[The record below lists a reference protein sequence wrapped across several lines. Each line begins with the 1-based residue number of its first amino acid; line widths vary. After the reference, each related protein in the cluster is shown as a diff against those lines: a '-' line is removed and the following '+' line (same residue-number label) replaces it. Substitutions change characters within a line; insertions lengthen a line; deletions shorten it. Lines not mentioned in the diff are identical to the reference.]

1 VELKYWQLR
10 ADEAKILEADEH
22 KDQIIH
28 AYTDGSKTWHGVGSG
43 VALYIGTDLALQ
55 EKFKLDNRCSNN
67 QAEQLAITKAL
78 EAIGKIDITEHTPCT
93 ATIFTDSRISIDAI
107 RDTRNH
113 SHLIEEIR
121 KKMSSLERANWNIEL
136 SWIKAHVG
144 IVGNELA
151 DRLAKAAASDSEAK
165 IVFNRLPMS
174 TLITKIQ
181 EETKLK
187 WQRKWEECTKARITK
202 EFFPR
207 VHDRQKL
214 KIDITPILTTMM
226 TGHGKTRAYLHRF
239 KILEHANCPCDNG
252 DQTIEL
258 ELNWFSI
265 LHTQIEIRKRNIL
278 KLGNWPA
285 SKHELI
291 SKHLKSFL
299 LFIKSINFDL
309 L

>member
-1 VELKYWQLR
+1 VELKYCQHP

-28 AYTDGSKTWHGVGSG
+28 AYTDGSKTRHGVGSG

-67 QAEQLAITKAL
+67 QAEQLAIAKAL
-78 EAIGKIDITEHTPCT
+78 EAIGKIDITEDTPRT

-107 RDTRNH
+107 RNTRNH

-121 KKMSSLERANWNIEL
+121 KKMTSLERANWNIEL

-151 DRLAKAAASDSEAK
+151 DRLAKAAE
-165 IVFNRLPMS
+165 IVFIRLPMS
-174 TLITKIQ
+174 TLTSKIE

-187 WQRKWEECTKARITK
+187 WQKDWEECTKAGITK
-202 EFFPR
+202 EFFPK
-207 VHDRQKL
+207 VHERQKL
-214 KIDITPILTTMM
+214 KIDITPILTTMV

-239 KILEHANCPCDNG
+239 KILEHANCPCGNG
-252 DQTIEL
+252 DQTIEHL
-258 ELNWFSI
+258 LNRCSI
-265 LHTQIEIRKRNIL
+265 LHTQREIFKRNV
-278 KLGNWPA
+278 
-285 SKHELI
+285 
-291 SKHLKSFL
+291 LKSRT
-299 LFIKSINFDL
+299 
-309 L
+309 